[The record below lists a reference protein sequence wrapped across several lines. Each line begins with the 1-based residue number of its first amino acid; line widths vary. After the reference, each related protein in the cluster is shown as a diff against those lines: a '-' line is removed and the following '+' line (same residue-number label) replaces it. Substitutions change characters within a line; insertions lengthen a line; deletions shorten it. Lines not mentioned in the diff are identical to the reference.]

1 MPASPSHPATPQKP
15 RHRRIDG
22 RAQAVY
28 PSFRLDSPIGSLQ
41 PGYARHVGRIGALAV
56 ALGVGVALATGGGA
70 GVARADDG
78 ASDSV
83 GGSAAGS
90 QANTSPSG
98 SAGTTTDAS
107 TTAPAPSTTTTST
120 TSTTGSDGPSS
131 GPTVPDMKVS
141 ASGGANTSVGDDE
154 PTAGTGQAPAVPAA
168 TATTEPTPTE
178 VLAKQPV
185 DTPDPAP
192 KRPRATT
199 AQVPSEDSA
208 PTPTS
213 TSSVSG
219 VVRDEASAPV
229 VKLAA
234 ATSPEIVPEQAA
246 STSSSMGDVSE
257 PAAAEALP
265 TLAATA
271 LASVLAPLGVPG
283 PAAPV
288 QSPLLWAVL
297 AWTRRESQS
306 EMAATATAA
315 YNDIYST
322 TLDTSVSGSVLTNDT
337 APQGDSLVVDSHT
350 DPSHGTVTMAA
361 DGTFTYQP
369 DRGYLGPDEFEY
381 TARNVNDGTTT
392 GTVVSI
398 AVLAPNYPP
407 KAVDDSFSA
416 VSGQPVTSFV
426 TLNDSD
432 PEGESFVV
440 VAHTDPANG
449 TVSIGNTGLFT
460 YLSDSSFV
468 GTDSFTYTI
477 ADARGQASTAT
488 VTVTVVAR
496 GTTPPPVAGNDSV
509 YTPLDA
515 SVSIPLLG
523 NDFGFS
529 GNALTVALGTPPQS
543 GIVLDDGNGT
553 VTYTPSTG
561 FVGID
566 TFTYSIDDGAGG
578 TATATVTISV
588 GRLFNDPLVGRD
600 YYDATQDTPLAVTAQ
615 WGVLSNDFD
624 LDDDALTASVAGQPR
639 NGSVVMAADGSFVYT
654 PKAGFVGTDVFTYTA
669 TDSTNAFKTTTV
681 TVTVK
686 VPPNL
691 PPVAGMGTYA
701 TNANTSITF
710 DPLENASDPEGKP
723 LTLSIVTKP
732 TSGQLTG
739 NLDGTFT
746 YTPAKDFTGF
756 VTFGYTVSDGV
767 NQSAGEVVITVLAVN
782 RPPVAKDD
790 AVTFPSGQ
798 QVIIDV
804 LANDYDLDGD
814 DIYVSDY
821 GTPAHGSTS
830 GYIGGAIEYTPD
842 ADFYGTD
849 TFTYA
854 ITDGVGTSTGT
865 VTVTIRPPN
874 KAPTANADVATTTMD
889 TSIDINVLANDAD
902 PDGDHLVVQPDQPDY
917 GTVTVDE
924 AGVLHYTPK
933 TGWTGTDWLNYT
945 ITDQGGL
952 TDYASVKIT
961 VTGKDDGGTPSVPDG
976 KWFTVRQ
983 DSTLSM
989 IVGYGVLGQQE
1000 LLEGVAAGLI
1010 DGPAHGSLQL
1020 NKDGSFTYTPTR
1032 GFVGTDT
1039 FTYSYGTSE
1048 WGDGPFTATIEV
1060 TPSAGLS
1067 LATTGGGAQPSC
1079 QSTWWPG
1086 QHGPDEVWP
1095 LCTYPVV
1102 RRLSDRL

>member
-107 TTAPAPSTTTTST
+107 TTAPAPSTTTTSTTTTSTTTTST

-515 SVSIPLLG
+515 GQRLQIFRQRSDRRVGHPTAVGHRPRRRQRHRHLHPEHGLRGHRYVHLLHRRRG
-523 NDFGFS
+523 WWD
-529 GNALTVALGTPPQS
+529 
-543 GIVLDDGNGT
+543 
-553 VTYTPSTG
+553 
-561 FVGID
+561 
-566 TFTYSIDDGAGG
+566 
-578 TATATVTISV
+578 
-588 GRLFNDPLVGRD
+588 RHC
-600 YYDATQDTPLAVTAQ
+600 
-615 WGVLSNDFD
+615 
-624 LDDDALTASVAGQPR
+624 
-639 NGSVVMAADGSFVYT
+639 
-654 PKAGFVGTDVFTYTA
+654 
-669 TDSTNAFKTTTV
+669 
-681 TVTVK
+681 
-686 VPPNL
+686 
-691 PPVAGMGTYA
+691 
-701 TNANTSITF
+701 
-710 DPLENASDPEGKP
+710 
-723 LTLSIVTKP
+723 
-732 TSGQLTG
+732 
-739 NLDGTFT
+739 
-746 YTPAKDFTGF
+746 
-756 VTFGYTVSDGV
+756 
-767 NQSAGEVVITVLAVN
+767 
-782 RPPVAKDD
+782 
-790 AVTFPSGQ
+790 
-798 QVIIDV
+798 
-804 LANDYDLDGD
+804 DGD
-814 DIYVSDY
+814 NLR
-821 GTPAHGSTS
+821 G
-830 GYIGGAIEYTPD
+830 
-842 ADFYGTD
+842 
-849 TFTYA
+849 
-854 ITDGVGTSTGT
+854 
-865 VTVTIRPPN
+865 PP
-874 KAPTANADVATTTMD
+874 
-889 TSIDINVLANDAD
+889 
-902 PDGDHLVVQPDQPDY
+902 
-917 GTVTVDE
+917 
-924 AGVLHYTPK
+924 
-933 TGWTGTDWLNYT
+933 
-945 ITDQGGL
+945 
-952 TDYASVKIT
+952 
-961 VTGKDDGGTPSVPDG
+961 
-976 KWFTVRQ
+976 
-983 DSTLSM
+983 
-989 IVGYGVLGQQE
+989 
-1000 LLEGVAAGLI
+1000 
-1010 DGPAHGSLQL
+1010 LQ
-1020 NKDGSFTYTPTR
+1020 
-1032 GFVGTDT
+1032 
-1039 FTYSYGTSE
+1039 
-1048 WGDGPFTATIEV
+1048 
-1060 TPSAGLS
+1060 
-1067 LATTGGGAQPSC
+1067 
-1079 QSTWWPG
+1079 
-1086 QHGPDEVWP
+1086 
-1095 LCTYPVV
+1095 
-1102 RRLSDRL
+1102 